1 MNLRKVMGLAAFLVS
16 CGISYGEE
24 SFGLNEILERVKI
37 SNPSVKIQKLN
48 TEIVEKQKDRALKN
62 YILPPVKFDDS
73 DEWDVVK
80 KYGLGTKSLEVQ
92 MDVFEGGKSVY
103 GYKVLKSQLAKSKNQ
118 EILTEIEAQENAVAA
133 YFAVLN
139 AQKQTEITERAMKL
153 LEKQKSR
160 IWDLYSNG
168 KLVPKSEYLKIE
180 ADIENNRV
188 LILENKQE
196 EENTIGILNR
206 LLGYSLDNNLNLRD
220 FDPEAYLMSK
230 SNIQEKNNK
239 KVENTLLGQNEKHD
253 LDIAEYNVKL
263 AKAELYPRIYTKYI
277 HDFWERGEDNN
288 KNRDIDE
295 DRFEIG
301 FNWTFEWG
309 GTLDEIASKKK
320 ALEQAQIKY
329 DDNIKGITLEM
340 KNQLNNVKALYGKAQ
355 AMKKRVDL
363 LKENTDIDSM
373 RYENELLSTFDY
385 LNSVNSYRDAQEE
398 YYKLQRELVLSVIEY
413 ENLYR

>member
-1 MNLRKVMGLAAFLVS
+1 MGLAAFLVS

-24 SFGLNEILERVKI
+24 SFGLNEILERVKT

-118 EILTEIEAQENAVAA
+118 EILTEIEAQENVVAA

-139 AQKQTEITERAMKL
+139 AQKQTEITERAMRL

-160 IWDLYSNG
+160 VWDLYSNG

-206 LLGYSLDNNLNLRD
+206 LLGYPLDNNLILKD

-277 HDFWERGEDNN
+277 HDFWERGEEN

-295 DRFEIG
+295 DRFELG
-301 FNWTFEWG
+301 FYWTFEWG
-309 GTLDEIASKKK
+309 GTLDEVASKKK

-340 KNQLNNVKALYGKAQ
+340 KNQLNTVKALYGKAQ

-385 LNSVNSYRDAQEE
+385 LNSVNSYRNAQEE

>member
-1 MNLRKVMGLAAFLVS
+1 MGLAAFLVS

-24 SFGLNEILERVKI
+24 SFGLNEILERVKT

-62 YILPPVKFDDS
+62 YILPPVKFNDS

-118 EILTEIEAQENAVAA
+118 EILTEIEAQENVVAA

-139 AQKQTEITERAMKL
+139 AQKQTEITERAMSL

-160 IWDLYSNG
+160 VWDLYSNG

-206 LLGYSLDNNLNLRD
+206 LLGYSLDNNLILED

-239 KVENTLLGQNEKHD
+239 RVENTLLGQNEKHD

-277 HDFWERGEDNN
+277 HDFWKKDKEEGR
-288 KNRDIDE
+288 RDIDE

-309 GTLDEIASKKK
+309 GTLDEVASKKK

-340 KNQLNNVKALYGKAQ
+340 KNQLNTVKALYGKAQ

-385 LNSVNSYRDAQEE
+385 LNSVNSYRTAQEE

>member
-1 MNLRKVMGLAAFLVS
+1 MGLAAFLVS

-24 SFGLNEILERVKI
+24 SFGLNEILERVKT

-118 EILTEIEAQENAVAA
+118 EILTEIEAQENVVAA

-139 AQKQTEITERAMKL
+139 AQKQTEITERAMSL

-160 IWDLYSNG
+160 VWDLYSNG

-196 EENTIGILNR
+196 EENTIGVLNR
-206 LLGYSLDNNLNLRD
+206 LLGYPLDNNLILKD

-277 HDFWERGEDNN
+277 HDFWERGEEN

-295 DRFEIG
+295 DRFELG
-301 FNWTFEWG
+301 FYWTFEWG
-309 GTLDEIASKKK
+309 GTLDEVASKKK

-340 KNQLNNVKALYGKAQ
+340 KNQLNTVKALYGKAQ

-385 LNSVNSYRDAQEE
+385 LNSVNSYRTAQEE

>member
-1 MNLRKVMGLAAFLVS
+1 MGLAAFLVS

-24 SFGLNEILERVKI
+24 SFGLNEILERVKT

-118 EILTEIEAQENAVAA
+118 EILTEIEAQENVVAA

-139 AQKQTEITERAMKL
+139 AQKQTEITERAMNL

-160 IWDLYSNG
+160 VWDLYSNG

-206 LLGYSLDNNLNLRD
+206 LLGYSLDNNLILKD

-277 HDFWERGEDNN
+277 HDFWERGEEN

-295 DRFEIG
+295 DRFELG
-301 FNWTFEWG
+301 FYWTFEWG
-309 GTLDEIASKKK
+309 GTLDEVASKKK

-340 KNQLNNVKALYGKAQ
+340 KNQLNTVKALYGKAQ

>member
-24 SFGLNEILERVKI
+24 SFGLNEILERVKT

-92 MDVFEGGKSVY
+92 MDIFEGGKSVY

-118 EILTEIEAQENAVAA
+118 EILTEIEAQENVVAA

-139 AQKQTEITERAMKL
+139 AQKQTEITERAMNL

-160 IWDLYSNG
+160 VWDLYSNG

-196 EENTIGILNR
+196 EENTIGVLNR
-206 LLGYSLDNNLNLRD
+206 LLGYPLDNNLILKD

-277 HDFWERGEDNN
+277 HDFWERGEEN

-295 DRFEIG
+295 DRFELG
-301 FNWTFEWG
+301 FYWTFEWG
-309 GTLDEIASKKK
+309 GTLDEVASKKK

-340 KNQLNNVKALYGKAQ
+340 KNQLNTVKALYGKAQ

-385 LNSVNSYRDAQEE
+385 LNSVNSYRTAQEE
-398 YYKLQRELVLSVIEY
+398 YYKLQRELVLAVIEY

>member
-1 MNLRKVMGLAAFLVS
+1 MNLKKVMGLAAFLVS

-24 SFGLNEILERVKI
+24 SFGLNEILERVKT

-62 YILPPVKFDDS
+62 YILPPVKFNDS

-118 EILTEIEAQENAVAA
+118 EILTEIEAQENVVAA

-139 AQKQTEITERAMKL
+139 AQKQTEITERAMSL

-160 IWDLYSNG
+160 VWDLYSNG

-206 LLGYSLDNNLNLRD
+206 LLGYSLDNNLILED

-239 KVENTLLGQNEKHD
+239 RVENTLLGQNEKHD

-277 HDFWERGEDNN
+277 HDFWKKDKEEGR
-288 KNRDIDE
+288 RDIDE

-309 GTLDEIASKKK
+309 GTLDEVASKKK

-340 KNQLNNVKALYGKAQ
+340 KNQLNTVKALYGKAQ

-385 LNSVNSYRDAQEE
+385 LNSVNSYRTAQEE
-398 YYKLQRELVLSVIEY
+398 YYKLQRELVLAVIEY

>member
-24 SFGLNEILERVKI
+24 SFGLNEILERVKT

-118 EILTEIEAQENAVAA
+118 EILTEIEAQENVVAA

-139 AQKQTEITERAMKL
+139 AQKQTEITERAMSL

-160 IWDLYSNG
+160 VWDLYSNG

-206 LLGYSLDNNLNLRD
+206 LLGYPLDNNLILKD

-277 HDFWERGEDNN
+277 HDFWERGEEN

-295 DRFEIG
+295 DRFELG
-301 FNWTFEWG
+301 FYWTFEWG
-309 GTLDEIASKKK
+309 GTLDEVASKKK

-340 KNQLNNVKALYGKAQ
+340 KNQLNTVKALYGKAQ

-385 LNSVNSYRDAQEE
+385 LNSVNSYRNAQEE

>member
-1 MNLRKVMGLAAFLVS
+1 MGLAAFLVS

-24 SFGLNEILERVKI
+24 SFGLNEILERVKT

-118 EILTEIEAQENAVAA
+118 EILTEIEAQENVVAA

-139 AQKQTEITERAMKL
+139 AQKQTEITERAMSL

-160 IWDLYSNG
+160 VWDLYSNG

-206 LLGYSLDNNLNLRD
+206 LLGYPLDNNLILKD

-277 HDFWERGEDNN
+277 HDFWERGEEN

-295 DRFEIG
+295 DRFELG
-301 FNWTFEWG
+301 FYWTFEWG
-309 GTLDEIASKKK
+309 GTLDEVASKKK

-340 KNQLNNVKALYGKAQ
+340 KNQLNTVKALYGKAQ

-385 LNSVNSYRDAQEE
+385 LNSVNSYRNAQEE

>member
-1 MNLRKVMGLAAFLVS
+1 M
-16 CGISYGEE
+16 
-24 SFGLNEILERVKI
+24 ERVKT

-118 EILTEIEAQENAVAA
+118 EILTEIEAQENVVAA

-139 AQKQTEITERAMKL
+139 AQKQTEITERAMNL

-160 IWDLYSNG
+160 VWDLYSNG

-206 LLGYSLDNNLNLRD
+206 LLGYPLDNNLILKD
-220 FDPEAYLMSK
+220 FNPEAYLMSK

-277 HDFWERGEDNN
+277 HDFWERGEEN

-295 DRFEIG
+295 DRFELG
-301 FNWTFEWG
+301 FYWTFEWG
-309 GTLDEIASKKK
+309 GTLDEVASKKK

-340 KNQLNNVKALYGKAQ
+340 KNQLNTVKALYGKAQ

-385 LNSVNSYRDAQEE
+385 LNSVNSYRTAQEE

>member
-1 MNLRKVMGLAAFLVS
+1 
-16 CGISYGEE
+16 
-24 SFGLNEILERVKI
+24 
-37 SNPSVKIQKLN
+37 
-48 TEIVEKQKDRALKN
+48 
-62 YILPPVKFDDS
+62 
-73 DEWDVVK
+73 
-80 KYGLGTKSLEVQ
+80 

-118 EILTEIEAQENAVAA
+118 EILTEIDAQEDVIAA
-133 YFAVLN
+133 YFAILN
-139 AQKQTEITERAMKL
+139 AQKQTDITERAMKL

-206 LLGYSLDNNLNLRD
+206 LLGYSLDNNLILED
-220 FDPEAYLMSK
+220 FDPEEYLISK

-277 HDFWERGEDNN
+277 HDFWERGEEN

-301 FNWTFEWG
+301 FKWTFEWG
-309 GTLDEIASKKK
+309 GTLDEVASKKK

-340 KNQLNNVKALYGKAQ
+340 KNQLNTVKALYGKAQ

-385 LNSVNSYRDAQEE
+385 LNSVNSYRTAQEE
-398 YYKLQRELVLSVIEY
+398 YYKLQRELVLAVIEY

>member
-1 MNLRKVMGLAAFLVS
+1 MGLAAFLVS

-24 SFGLNEILERVKI
+24 SFGLNEILERVKT

-92 MDVFEGGKSVY
+92 MDIFEGGKSVY

-118 EILTEIEAQENAVAA
+118 EILKEIEAQENVVAA

-139 AQKQTEITERAMKL
+139 AQKQTEITERAMNL

-160 IWDLYSNG
+160 VWDLYSNG

-206 LLGYSLDNNLNLRD
+206 LLGYPLDNNLILKD

-277 HDFWERGEDNN
+277 HDFWERGEEN

-295 DRFEIG
+295 DRFELG
-301 FNWTFEWG
+301 FYWTFEWG
-309 GTLDEIASKKK
+309 GTLDEVASKKK

-340 KNQLNNVKALYGKAQ
+340 KNQLNTVKALYGKAQ

-385 LNSVNSYRDAQEE
+385 LNSVNSYRNAQEE
-398 YYKLQRELVLSVIEY
+398 YYKLQRELVLSVIKY

>member
-1 MNLRKVMGLAAFLVS
+1 MGLAAFLVS

-24 SFGLNEILERVKI
+24 SFGLNEILERVKT

-92 MDVFEGGKSVY
+92 MDIFEGGKSVY

-118 EILTEIEAQENAVAA
+118 EILTEIEAQENVVAA

-139 AQKQTEITERAMKL
+139 AQKQTEITERAMSL

-160 IWDLYSNG
+160 VWDLYSNG

-206 LLGYSLDNNLNLRD
+206 LLGYPLDNNLILKD

-277 HDFWERGEDNN
+277 HDFWERGEEN

-295 DRFEIG
+295 DRFELG
-301 FNWTFEWG
+301 FYWTFEWG
-309 GTLDEIASKKK
+309 GTLDEVASKKK

-340 KNQLNNVKALYGKAQ
+340 KNQLNTVKALYGKAQ

-385 LNSVNSYRDAQEE
+385 LNSVNSYRNAQEE